1 MPLSPGPSVPMGGLP
16 SDLAGAAGQADD
28 LTGSAVADLIP
39 RPQRPYSPK
48 VMTSL
53 AKAIAAVMDKMG
65 VEMTPQPYSGPVSEF
80 NPDEARFLA
89 MIEAA
94 AADYG
99 APLPV
104 ALSDIKG
111 DSELTVISAALM
123 ELAKDPE
130 FVAFLDVEPE
140 GAEAPEAE
148 MEMEKDSGAPAPKDL
163 DALFASRLR
172 K

>member
-1 MPLSPGPSVPMGGLP
+1 MPLSPGPSVPMDGLSP
-16 SDLAGAAGQADD
+16 DLKDAASASDDM
-28 LTGSAVADLIP
+28 TGSAVADLIP

-48 VMTSL
+48 VMTAL
-53 AKAIAAVMDKMG
+53 AKAISAVMAQMG
-65 VEMTPQPYSGPVSEF
+65 VEMTPEPYSGVLEQF
-80 NPDEARFLA
+80 EPDEARFLA

-99 APLPV
+99 SPLPI
-104 ALSDIKG
+104 ALKDIKG
-111 DSELTVISAALM
+111 DAELTVITAALM

-140 GAEAPEAE
+140 GAEAPGVE
-148 MEMEKDSGAPAPKDL
+148 MEMEAPEEKMPQDL